1 MSVKTSGKYPTS
13 IHEKVA
19 LAHAGQ
25 NPAAIC
31 RLDSCWVVV
40 HEIQPLEG
48 YCIILSDP
56 VAPSLNDLPEEQR
69 MLYCRD
75 MARVGDAVM
84 KVTGAYKI
92 NYETWG
98 NLDPALHTHIVPRYR
113 DEPDEKRVKPA
124 LTVYD
129 FSKARKF
136 DPVHD
141 LPFVQKMR
149 DALRPFVREGI

>member
-1 MSVKTSGKYPTS
+1 MALDTKYPTL
-13 IHEKVA
+13 IHERVA
-19 LAHAGQ
+19 LAHEGK

-31 RLDSCWVVV
+31 KLETCWVVASDV
-40 HEIQPLEG
+40 QPLAG

-56 VAPSLNDLPEEQR
+56 VAPSLNDLPEQQR

-75 MARVGDAVM
+75 MARVGDAIM

-113 DEPDEKRVKPA
+113 EEPDDKRVKPA
-124 LTVYD
+124 CTVYD
-129 FSKARKF
+129 FSKSRKF
-136 DPVHD
+136 DPEVD
-141 LPFVQKMR
+141 SAFVQKMR
-149 DALRPFVREGI
+149 EVLKPFVREGNST